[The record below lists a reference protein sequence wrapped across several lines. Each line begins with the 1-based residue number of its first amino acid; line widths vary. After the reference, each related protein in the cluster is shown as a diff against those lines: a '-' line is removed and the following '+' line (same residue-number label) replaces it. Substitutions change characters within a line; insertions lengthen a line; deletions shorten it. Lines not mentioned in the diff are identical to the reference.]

1 MINQNLLDSSNIE
14 VKEKVGDIHVLQ
26 YKRDM
31 SVEPYK
37 SKTEFLSAKM
47 NINRRQ
53 VLINLDGTKEYTVQ
67 AGAMQWMSGS
77 VEMTSGIKGAGDFIG
92 KMISASVTKESAAKP
107 EYKGVGTLM
116 LEPTYR
122 HILITNVA
130 DWGGSLVID
139 DGLFLACDSAVQQK
153 VVARS
158 NISSAVLGQEGL
170 FNLSL
175 NGEGLAVLESLVPR
189 EEIIE
194 FNLDNDV
201 LKIDGN
207 MAIAWSG
214 SLQFTVEKSSK
225 SLLGSAVSGEGFV
238 NVYRGTGRVWM
249 APVLQTGGS
258 AGIATVNQNGIVQ
271 NAQVGKSQAAGK
283 LEAVGGVLDIIG
295 NFL

>member
-92 KMISASVTKESAAKP
+92 KMISASVTKESTAKP

-258 AGIATVNQNGIVQ
+258 AGIATVNQNGTVQ
-271 NAQVGKSQAAGK
+271 NAQVGKTQAAGK